1 MDAQD
6 VAQVRNVAKT
16 VVRRAINDEAFG
28 NQLRS
33 QPRTTLLEAGMPEQ
47 FVDDFNSNELGLE
60 PDVGGYMI
68 DRCVFTCYLTIPL
81 DE

>member
-6 VAQVRNVAKT
+6 LVQVRNVAKT
-16 VVRRAINDEAFG
+16 IVRRAIKDEAFG

-33 QPRTTLLEAGMPEQ
+33 QPRTTVLEAGMPEQ
-47 FVDDFNSNELGLE
+47 FVDDFIYNELGLE

-68 DRCVFTCYLTIPL
+68 DKCVFTCFLTIPL